1 MADSF
6 EFAGLHSW
14 GGGNI
19 PPDTIFGGDDVLQW
33 AINSGLVNVE
43 ERLEAASE
51 ILPRLSKVFSV
62 EDNLF
67 VVMDLSKNPDGSLN
81 YEEYPGIP
89 VATLINKSLELELVY
104 WRCFNS
110 RVEFGFWLNDV
121 PSLVGIE
128 FASEATGKL
137 TVPKFREKLE
147 LLKHEGWETKRVQ
160 ESDREFDVGEELDVT
175 NQDSDRRVRAIFK
188 KSGRAH
194 DVDIQVEA
202 N

>member
-1 MADSF
+1 MNLSLEMQGFQLWGSHNTPGDVIFDAD
-6 EFAGLHSW
+6 H
-14 GGGNI
+14 I
-19 PPDTIFGGDDVLQW
+19 RQW
-33 AINSGLVNVE
+33 AIDSGLVN
-43 ERLEAASE
+43 LEDQLISSDVIE
-51 ILPRLSKVFSV
+51 DLSKVFSS

-67 VVMDLSKNPDGSLN
+67 VVMHVSKNPDGSLD
-81 YEEYPGIP
+81 YMEYPGIP
-89 VATLINKSLELELVY
+89 VVTLINKSLELEIVY

-110 RVEFGFWLNDV
+110 RVEFGFSLNDV
-121 PSLVGIE
+121 PGLDGIE

>member
-1 MADSF
+1 MPGDV
-6 EFAGLHSW
+6 
-14 GGGNI
+14 
-19 PPDTIFGGDDVLQW
+19 IFDGEHIRQW
-33 AINSGLVNVE
+33 AIDSGLVDSEDRLISSDVVE
-43 ERLEAASE
+43 S
-51 ILPRLSKVFSV
+51 LSKVFSS

-67 VVMDLSKNPDGSLN
+67 VAMHISKNPDGSLD
-81 YEEYPGIP
+81 YMEYPGIP
-89 VATLINKSLELELVY
+89 VVILINKSLELEIVY
-104 WRCFNS
+104 WRCFHS
-110 RVEFGFWLNDV
+110 SVEFGYSLNDV
-121 PSLVGIE
+121 PGLDGIE

>member
-67 VVMDLSKNPDGSLN
+67 VVMHVSKNPDGGLD
-81 YEEYPGIP
+81 YMEYPGIP
-89 VATLINKSLELELVY
+89 VVTLINKSLEPEIVY

-110 RVEFGFWLNDV
+110 RVEFGFSLNDV
-121 PSLVGIE
+121 PGLDGIE

-147 LLKHEGWETKRVQ
+147 LLKHEGWETSPFQ
-160 ESDREFDVGEELDVT
+160 GDAFDGEELDVT

>member
-1 MADSF
+1 MNLSLEIQGF
-6 EFAGLHSW
+6 QLW
-14 GGGNI
+14 GSHNI
-19 PPDTIFGGDDVLQW
+19 PRDVIFDGDHIRQW
-33 AINSGLVNVE
+33 AIDSGLVDSE
-43 ERLEAASE
+43 DRLISSDVIED
-51 ILPRLSKVFSV
+51 LSKVFSS

-67 VVMDLSKNPDGSLN
+67 VVMHVSKSPDGGLD
-81 YEEYPGIP
+81 YMEYPGIP
-89 VATLINKSLELELVY
+89 VVTLINKSLELEIVY

-110 RVEFGFWLNDV
+110 RVEFGFSLNDV
-121 PSLVGIE
+121 PGLDGIE

-147 LLKHEGWETKRVQ
+147 LLKHEGWETRPFQ
-160 ESDREFDVGEELDVT
+160 ESEFDAGEELDVT
-175 NQDSDRRVRAIFK
+175 DQDSDRRVRAIFK

>member
-1 MADSF
+1 MNLEDQLIS
-6 EFAGLHSW
+6 S
-14 GGGNI
+14 
-19 PPDTIFGGDDVLQW
+19 D
-33 AINSGLVNVE
+33 AIE
-43 ERLEAASE
+43 D
-51 ILPRLSKVFSV
+51 LSKVFSS

-67 VVMDLSKNPDGSLN
+67 VVIHVSKNPDGSLD
-81 YEEYPGIP
+81 YMEYPGIP
-89 VATLINKSLELELVY
+89 VVTLINKSLELEIVY
-104 WRCFNS
+104 WRCFHS
-110 RVEFGFWLNDV
+110 SVEFGYSLNDV
-121 PSLVGIE
+121 PGLDGIE

-147 LLKHEGWETKRVQ
+147 LLKHEGWETSPFQ
-160 ESDREFDVGEELDVT
+160 GDAFDGEELDVT